1 MSHAVIKADVVLVL
15 AQVIDLY
22 ISLYRERLGPAQTA
36 DDGGQVGLSCGDSGQ
51 PSLAAGQVCGNA
63 GVTTCPRL
71 VCGVSHR
78 ALMRPELPSPS

>member
-1 MSHAVIKADVVLVL
+1 MIKADVVLVL

-22 ISLYRERLGPAQTA
+22 ISLHRERLGPAQTA

-51 PSLAAGQVCGNA
+51 PSLADGQVCGNA

-71 VCGVSHR
+71 VILCGVSHR